1 MCSEFTGQDAALWHI
16 KFDIET
22 LGEEDLEDV
31 EVDDAIEAHECNAR
45 ASEASKQRI
54 SQCRC
59 QLERRLASPPRAPA
73 QHGEG
78 EGGKQERKAVQG
90 RQGSASTSGSSCTR
104 PSGTGLMRAAS
115 LPSSSEACMMRTYV
129 TSMLPRAE
137 DGVRHVAVH
146 AGSRDVSESAS
157 RHGGNAVL
165 EARGAVMQ
173 VDGFVVGDAVEAL
186 FKNGF
191 W

>member
-22 LGEEDLEDV
+22 LGEEDLEEV
-31 EVDDAIEAHECNAR
+31 EVDDAIEAHECNAW

-54 SQCRC
+54 SHFRR
-59 QLERRLASPPRAPA
+59 QLERRLESPPPA

-78 EGGKQERKAVQG
+78 EGGRRERKAVQG

-115 LPSSSEACMMRTYV
+115 LSSSSLHDEYV
-129 TSMLPRAE
+129 
-137 DGVRHVAVH
+137 H
-146 AGSRDVSESAS
+146 
-157 RHGGNAVL
+157 
-165 EARGAVMQ
+165 
-173 VDGFVVGDAVEAL
+173 
-186 FKNGF
+186 
-191 W
+191 